1 MYMERKDFKNFKELP
16 LTSPTPTCVRVILLE
31 SKFYH
36 LNILKKVM
44 FCNLV

>member
-1 MYMERKDFKNFKELP
+1 MERKDFKNFKGLS
-16 LTSPTPTCVRVILLE
+16 LTSPTPTCVRVMLFE

-36 LNILKKVM
+36 LNIQKNVM